1 MRITFQLDDEL
12 LAEIKLYAARSGKTM
27 TVVIE
32 DSLRAVLAHQ
42 REVDCEHKQ
51 VSLTTV
57 PGNGLQPGGNL
68 DDSAALLTL
77 MDDADDLA

>member
-1 MRITFQLDDEL
+1 MRITIQLDDEL

-42 REVDCEHKQ
+42 R
-51 VSLTTV
+51 
-57 PGNGLQPGGNL
+57 
-68 DDSAALLTL
+68 
-77 MDDADDLA
+77 